1 MGLVEQRLS
10 HRLKLLHR
18 WTGVKKAPEPGNSHR
33 IAGTDFLVRLD
44 KQLAVIPEVLLGV
57 GLAAAVAAAGQGA
70 DDPRVYGAGLR
81 SGKAVRPLHRLR
93 AGNDRRI
100 LIGGLQ
106 GHSFS
111 VWIAKHTGY
120 HLTFRNALSCDR

>member
-44 KQLAVIPEVLLGV
+44 KQLAVIPEVLQ
-57 GLAAAVAAAGQGA
+57 A
-70 DDPRVYGAGLR
+70 
-81 SGKAVRPLHRLR
+81 
-93 AGNDRRI
+93 
-100 LIGGLQ
+100 
-106 GHSFS
+106 S
-111 VWIAKHTGY
+111 VWRLLSLPLDRAQMIPEYTG
-120 HLTFRNALSCDR
+120 LG